1 MFNEE
6 VSRPMRT
13 DGTDGTDG
21 PDADALRNGLPL
33 RNEPNDGARN
43 ELDGQR

>member
-13 DGTDGTDG
+13 DGTDGKGNDQMRTDG
-21 PDADALRNGLPL
+21 TDGKG
-33 RNEPNDGARN
+33 NDQAG
-43 ELDGQR
+43 